1 MHFTG
6 FLYPWL
12 VALDCTGVDP
22 GWLIV
27 WFPCGL
33 IVLTLCWLIVEF
45 LVRSMVLLIGRF
57 ANGKI
62 EWTLFLKTY
71 FRK

>member
-22 GWLIV
+22 GLVDCVVPMWVDCLDPV
-27 WFPCGL
+27 LVDCG
-33 IVLTLCWLIVEF
+33 VSGAV
-45 LVRSMVLLIGRF
+45 
-57 ANGKI
+57 NGAAH
-62 EWTLFLKTY
+62 
-71 FRK
+71 RPVG